1 MALAT
6 ANDASCSITDRL
18 TVQASTEEAFG
29 RNLLICGSLR
39 VMSWFTSMK
48 IFTIRHGLGFK
59 LQGSLGL
66 VCFALLALLIIQNIS
81 HV

>member
-6 ANDASCSITDRL
+6 ANDANCSITHQL
-18 TVQASTEEAFG
+18 TVQASMEEAFG
-29 RNLLICGSLR
+29 RNLLICSSLR
-39 VMSWFTSMK
+39 VMSWFTCME

-66 VCFALLALLIIQNIS
+66 VGFALLGLLIIQNIS
-81 HV
+81 RV